1 MGVHRWEHVVDAT
14 GVSGMGRVS
23 ATAAEAGCGR
33 GTPANLFAVGPDGQ
47 PWIVNKQGTIF
58 RRTKTNT
65 GYVDGTW
72 QVVPGQAGDIAIG
85 ATAPSGRLEYPGR
98 TVAVT

>member
-1 MGVHRWEHVVDAT
+1 MREPIYHYNPNTPSSWDQVDGGAI
-14 GVSGMGRVS
+14 
-23 ATAAEAGCGR
+23 AI
-33 GTPANLFAVGPDGQ
+33 AVGPDGQ